1 MCKHPLDDLEAR
13 ALRESHE
20 IPASPL
26 DGKVMVF
33 FRGHYNKLLR
43 VEEEDV
49 QYWWKQHHTSKNW
62 CRNSRCTATY
72 AIAHNIYLSIP
83 C

>member
-49 QYWWKQHHTSKNW
+49 NIGGNSTTLLKTGAEIQGAPQLMLSHT
-62 CRNSRCTATY
+62 
-72 AIAHNIYLSIP
+72 IFI
-83 C
+83 

>member
-1 MCKHPLDDLEAR
+1 MCKHPLDVLEAR
-13 ALRESHE
+13 TLRESHE
-20 IPASPL
+20 SLASPL

-49 QYWWKQHHTSKNW
+49 SIGGNSTTLLKTGVGIQGAPQLMLSHT
-62 CRNSRCTATY
+62 
-72 AIAHNIYLSIP
+72 IFI
-83 C
+83 